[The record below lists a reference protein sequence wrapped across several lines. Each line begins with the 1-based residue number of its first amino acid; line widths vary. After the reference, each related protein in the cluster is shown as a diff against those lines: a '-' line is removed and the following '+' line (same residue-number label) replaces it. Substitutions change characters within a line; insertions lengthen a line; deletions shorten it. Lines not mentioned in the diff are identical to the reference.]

1 MPAPLGNKHGCKPVG
16 TQASAE
22 INIRVHPRDKARF
35 VKAARPGKLTP
46 WIIAACHHAADK
58 TGVSR

>member
-1 MPAPLGNKHGCKPVG
+1 MPAPLANKNGAKPPG

-46 WIIAACHHAADK
+46 WILAACHQAADK